1 MNALELGSSA
11 RLRRTAYAI
20 LICLGIGSMLGR
32 IMAVEQVD
40 DSAKEDYRIRKEVD
54 NWRQKFRK
62 QGLKG
67 DELNESLLHEEDRIR
82 QAIQLRRPF
91 LSANDRSRWCTIRA
105 LVEPDM
111 QVPGYPYAI
120 DKVMEQ
126 PRWDTIDMVKRGDHF
141 YSSKPP
147 LFPTLLAGQY
157 WLIHRLTGL
166 SLADDA
172 FPIVR
177 FMLVTTNVIPLA
189 LYFILLAA
197 QAERF
202 GRTDFS
208 RVFIM
213 GVGVFGTFLT
223 TFAVVINN
231 HVTAAVSV
239 AIALYAWVRIWFDED
254 YRVRHFVLA
263 GLFGAFAVVNELPA
277 LALLAI
283 LTTALLARF
292 LRPTLLYYVPAVLVV
307 AVAFFAT
314 NWIAVESLRPAYMH
328 RSKTDP
334 ADNWYDYQY
343 LRHGQLVNSYWKD
356 PVGID
361 RGEPSS
367 AVYTLNVLVG
377 HHGIFSLTPV
387 WLLTVA
393 GLAMWIITQKDQRL
407 RQLAAAVAL
416 LSLVC
421 LAFYLTRP
429 MLERSYGG
437 KTCGLR
443 WMFWFAPLW
452 LVTMLPALDAMA
464 SRRWTRGVAMTLLV
478 LSAMSV
484 SYPIWNP
491 WSQPWLYDLGMYLG
505 WL

>member
-1 MNALELGSSA
+1 MNLFQQDSSA
-11 RLRRTAYAI
+11 RLRRMMYAI

-32 IMAVEQVD
+32 ILAVDQVD

-54 NWRQKFRK
+54 VWRQKFRK
-62 QGLKG
+62 QGLEEV
-67 DELNESLLHEEDRIR
+67 ELNRRLLAEEGRIR

-111 QVPGYPYAI
+111 QVTGYPYAI
-120 DKVMEQ
+120 DKVIAQ
-126 PRWDTIDMVKRGDHF
+126 PRWDTIDMIKRGDHF

-147 LFPTLLAGQY
+147 LFPTLLAGEY

-166 SLADDA
+166 SLADDT

-189 LYFILLAA
+189 IYFILLAA
-197 QAERF
+197 LAERF

-208 RVFIM
+208 RLFIM
-213 GVGVFGTFLT
+213 GAGVFGTFLT
-223 TFAVVINN
+223 TFAVVVNN

-239 AIALYAWVRIWFDED
+239 MIALYAWVRIWFDD
-254 YRVRHFVLA
+254 DRHARHFILA
-263 GLFGAFAVVNELPA
+263 GLFGAFTVVNELPA
-277 LALLAI
+277 LAILAI
-283 LTTALLARF
+283 LTVALMWKAP
-292 LRPTLLYYVPAVLVV
+292 RPTLFYYVPAVLVV
-307 AVAFFAT
+307 AAGFFAT

-334 ADNWYDYQY
+334 DDNWYDYQY
-343 LRHGQLVNSYWKD
+343 MHNGRLIDSYWRN
-356 PVGID
+356 PQGID
-361 RGEPSS
+361 CGEPSPR
-367 AVYTLNVLVG
+367 VYALNVLIG
-377 HHGIFSLTPV
+377 HHGLFSLTPV

-393 GLAMWIITQKDQRL
+393 GLAVWFGNRDDERL
-407 RQLAAAVAL
+407 RQLAASVAL
-416 LSLVC
+416 VSLVC
-421 LAFYLTRP
+421 LTFYLSRP
-429 MLERSYGG
+429 LLERSYGG

-443 WMFWFAPLW
+443 WMFWFTPLW

-464 SRRWTRGVAMTLLV
+464 SRRWTRGLAMTLLV

-484 SYPIWNP
+484 AYPIWNP